1 MIEPDERLLY
11 RRDGGNLWQRRARQ
25 HDHRKL
31 ERPRRGDLAV
41 GRAPAAV
48 LRHHH
53 INAVALEQRAVLGL
67 AKQSARGDI
76 DCVRHGERRVDRID
90 AADEIDVLRRCR
102 ERLKLLAAKREE
114 HAARRLPERAHRLIH
129 GRNLD
134 PAIAIDLGPRLTS
147 KRNEW
152 HAGCAH
158 SLGRVGRDGRGVRVC
173 RVDQRVYPLIAKIS
187 GQTVSAA
194 ETADAHRDRLRQ
206 GVRGAA
212 CERQCH
218 GHAWALGERVGK
230 QSRLDRAA
238 KDEGAA
244 RAR

>member
-1 MIEPDERLLY
+1 MLR
-11 RRDGGNLWQRRARQ
+11 
-25 HDHRKL
+25 
-31 ERPRRGDLAV
+31 RRG
-41 GRAPAAV
+41 
-48 LRHHH
+48 
-53 INAVALEQRAVLGL
+53 
-67 AKQSARGDI
+67 
-76 DCVRHGERRVDRID
+76 
-90 AADEIDVLRRCR
+90 
-102 ERLKLLAAKREE
+102 ERLKLLAPKREE

-129 GRNLD
+129 RRNLD

-173 RVDQRVYPLIAKIS
+173 RVDQRVDPLIAKIS

-194 ETADAHRDRLRQ
+194 ETADAHRDTLRQ

-238 KDEGAA
+238 KDEDAA